1 MLKVRKKI
9 VNSTFLNSKFYL
21 EKDFFESKNKINEAI
36 SAIGVFQKSIKDN
49 KYLLMKAKAT
59 LKQIAKELNVSVS
72 TVSKALNDS
81 PEISE
86 QTKTRIKEYAKLKNY
101 KPNVIGLNLKN
112 RKTKTIGVIIPNIL
126 NSFFAKVFSG
136 IERMADEKGYNVI
149 MCISNESLEKEAH
162 TLEMLSNGT
171 IDGFILSIS
180 EEAQKLHEYN
190 HFKEIINEGVPIV
203 MFDRIAE
210 EVDCDKVVV
219 DDFDSALNATQH
231 LINTGCKNIALF
243 SSIDNLSI
251 GKLRLD
257 GYLQALKNNN
267 IAVNQ
272 NLIVRTDSED
282 DLKDKIEQVFDNNTI
297 DGIFALDEND
307 SVAALRI
314 GLKKGY
320 KIPEELSIIGF
331 ADGILASRRLSPSL
345 STLSQY
351 GVEIGEVAANV
362 LINRLE
368 SKDENLPYETT
379 VIKTQLRER
388 ESTRKL

>member
-1 MLKVRKKI
+1 
-9 VNSTFLNSKFYL
+9 
-21 EKDFFESKNKINEAI
+21 
-36 SAIGVFQKSIKDN
+36 
-49 KYLLMKAKAT
+49 MKAKAT

-86 QTKTRIKEYAKLKNY
+86 MTKIKIKEYAKLKNY
-101 KPNVIGLNLKN
+101 KPNIIGLNLKN

-136 IERMADEKGYNVI
+136 IEKVADEKGYNVI

-171 IDGFILSIS
+171 IDGFILSVS

-190 HFKEIINEGVPIV
+190 HFKEIINDGTPIV

-210 EVDCDKVVV
+210 GVDCDKVIV
-219 DDFDSALNATQH
+219 DDFDSALNSTQR
-231 LINTGCKNIALF
+231 LINLGCKNIALF
-243 SSIDNLSI
+243 SSIDNLSV
-251 GKLRLD
+251 GKLRAE
-257 GYLQALKNNN
+257 GYLKALENNN
-267 IAVNQ
+267 ITINP
-272 NLIVRTDSED
+272 NLILRTDSED
-282 DLKDKIEQVFDNNTI
+282 DLNERIEKIFDNNTI
-297 DGIFALDEND
+297 DGIFALEESD
-307 SVAALRI
+307 SVAALKF

-345 STLSQY
+345 TTVSQH
-351 GVEIGEVAANV
+351 GIEIGEVAAKL
-362 LINRLE
+362 LIDRLE
-368 SKDENLPYETT
+368 SKEEHLPYET
-379 VIKTQLRER
+379 VIIKTKLKER

>member
-1 MLKVRKKI
+1 M
-9 VNSTFLNSKFYL
+9 
-21 EKDFFESKNKINEAI
+21 
-36 SAIGVFQKSIKDN
+36 FQKSIKDN
-49 KYLLMKAKAT
+49 NYLLMKAKAT

-136 IERMADEKGYNVI
+136 IEKMADKKGYNVI

-190 HFKEIINEGVPIV
+190 HFKDIINEGVPIV

-243 SSIDNLSI
+243 SSVDNLSI
-251 GKLRLD
+251 GKLRVD

-267 IAVNQ
+267 IAVNP
-272 NLIVRTDSED
+272 NLIIRTDSED
-282 DLKDKIEQVFDNNTI
+282 DLKEKIEKVFDNNTI

-368 SKDENLPYETT
+368 SKEENLPYETV

>member
-1 MLKVRKKI
+1 
-9 VNSTFLNSKFYL
+9 
-21 EKDFFESKNKINEAI
+21 
-36 SAIGVFQKSIKDN
+36 
-49 KYLLMKAKAT
+49 MKAKAT

-136 IERMADEKGYNVI
+136 IEKVADEKGYNVI

-171 IDGFILSIS
+171 IDGFILSVS

-190 HFKEIINEGVPIV
+190 HFKDIINEGVPIV

-243 SSIDNLSI
+243 SSVDNLSV
-251 GKLRLD
+251 GKLRVE
-257 GYLQALKNNN
+257 GYLQALKNND
-267 IAVNQ
+267 IAVNP
-272 NLIVRTDSED
+272 NLIIRTDSEE
-282 DLKDKIEQVFDNNTI
+282 DLKEKIDKVFDNNLI

-314 GLKKGY
+314 GVKKGY

-351 GVEIGEVAANV
+351 GVEIGEVAASV
-362 LINRLE
+362 LIKRLE
-368 SKDENLPYETT
+368 SKEENLPYETV

>member
-1 MLKVRKKI
+1 
-9 VNSTFLNSKFYL
+9 
-21 EKDFFESKNKINEAI
+21 
-36 SAIGVFQKSIKDN
+36 
-49 KYLLMKAKAT
+49 MKAKAT

-86 QTKTRIKEYAKLKNY
+86 QTKIKIKEYAKLKNY
-101 KPNVIGLNLKN
+101 KPNIIGLNLKN

-136 IERMADEKGYNVI
+136 IEKIADKKGYNVI

-171 IDGFILSIS
+171 IDGFILSVS

-190 HFKEIINEGVPIV
+190 HFKEIINDGTPIV

-210 EVDCDKVVV
+210 GVDCDKVVV
-219 DDFDSALNATQH
+219 DDFDSALYSTQR
-231 LINTGCKNIALF
+231 LIDLGCKNIALF
-243 SSIDNLSI
+243 SSVDNLSV
-251 GKLRLD
+251 GKLRAE
-257 GYLQALKNNN
+257 GYLKALENNK
-267 IAVNQ
+267 IPVNP
-272 NLIVRTDSED
+272 NLIIRTDSED
-282 DLKDKIEQVFDNNTI
+282 DLKDRIEGVFDNNKI
-297 DGIFALDEND
+297 DGIFALEEND

-345 STLSQY
+345 TTVSQH
-351 GVEIGEVAANV
+351 GIEIGEEAAKL

-368 SKDENLPYETT
+368 KKEENSVYETI
-379 VIKTQLRER
+379 VIKTKLKER
-388 ESTRKL
+388 ETTRKL